1 MDASKVP
8 EDLYEFSVARV
19 EDMLEPDGPYS
30 TSCAVSVFA
39 NVSDPYSKLPRD
51 HPVCI
56 VNPVV
61 NTLPTAAELLPMK
74 TVRVST
80 VYDGAVK
87 VHVTWEYDVMFS
99 DDAVIVPSWVAP
111 L

>member
-1 MDASKVP
+1 MVP

-56 VNPVV
+56 VNPYICVV
-61 NTLPTAAELLPMK
+61 PIAAALFPMTA
-74 TVRVST
+74 VRVL
-80 VYDGAVK
+80 VVEAGAV
-87 VHVTWEYDVMFS
+87 
-99 DDAVIVPSWVAP
+99 
-111 L
+111 